1 MKIHILRKVDMDPL
15 TQAQV
20 DACPEAIILSLSP
33 GEMEQ
38 ENNISSEISNKAE
51 ESKISRS
58 ILSPVFVQ
66 FGCWFLKGTNVNKIF
81 IQKL

>member
-1 MKIHILRKVDMDPL
+1 MDPL

-51 ESKISRS
+51 ESKISRI

-66 FGCWFLKGTNVNKIF
+66 FGSWFL
-81 IQKL
+81 